1 MSIVKSDKRSTRPI
15 SFKISKDIMI
25 TSTGI
30 VNINVPFI
38 VNHVDFFPSSFK
50 LEIFEK
56 VIYIDPVIVEEDK
69 SADYILITHA
79 HQDHFS
85 MKDIKRLL
93 KKETIVICPKQVY
106 KKISKELKGYKIVK
120 TKPGDKMSFGN
131 IGVESIG
138 AYNLKSGFLV
148 PHPKCHMNVGYI
160 ISSGDIKIYHT
171 GDTDYTSEMRH
182 LKNITLVLTPI
193 DGDNL
198 TMTTEKA
205 AEFVNHIEPHYVI
218 PMHYNTPTDET
229 ERLKKLINKNI
240 KVVVME
246 ENEIK

>member
-1 MSIVKSDKRSTRPI
+1 MSIVKSEKRSTRPI
-15 SFKISKDIMI
+15 GFKINKDITI

-56 VIYIDPVIVEEDK
+56 VIYIDPVIVDEDVP
-69 SADYILITHA
+69 ADYILITHA

-85 MKDIKRLL
+85 MKDIRKLL
-93 KKETIVICPKQVY
+93 KKETIVICPEQVY
-106 KKISKELKGYKIVK
+106 KKISKELKGYKIMN
-120 TKPGDKMSFGN
+120 TKPGDNMSFGN
-131 IGVESIG
+131 IAVESVS
-138 AYNLKSGFLV
+138 AYNLKSGLLV
-148 PHPKCHMNVGYI
+148 PHPKSHMNVGYI
-160 ISSGDIKIYHT
+160 ISSADIKIYHT
-171 GDTDYTSEMRH
+171 GDTDYTSEMRK
-182 LKNITLVLTPI
+182 LKNITLLLTPV

-205 AEFVNHIEPHYVI
+205 AEFVNHIEPRYVI

-229 ERLKKLINKNI
+229 EKLKKLVNENIEVVILEEKN
-240 KVVVME
+240 
-246 ENEIK
+246 